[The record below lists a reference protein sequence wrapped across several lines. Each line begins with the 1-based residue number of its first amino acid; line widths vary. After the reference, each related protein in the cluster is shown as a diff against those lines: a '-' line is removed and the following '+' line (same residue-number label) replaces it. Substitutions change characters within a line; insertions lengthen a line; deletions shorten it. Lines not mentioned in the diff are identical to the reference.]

1 MQQQF
6 RKGDLVLVPGVVK
19 YDQSKPE
26 SVYVDVQYQG
36 FAVTADELKLV
47 RPFFAVGDE
56 AWRPAGIDG
65 KELEKV
71 TVLAVHDEMVWV
83 RDESGS
89 FASLKA
95 VHLTR
100 KLKPLEPEQG
110 KATETPVVEA

>member
-26 SVYVDVQYQG
+26 SVFVDVQYQG
-36 FAVTADELKLV
+36 FTVTADDIQLV

-83 RDESGS
+83 RDEAGS

-100 KLKPLEPEQG
+100 KLKPLESEHDP
-110 KATETPVVEA
+110 APLTRVVEA